1 MKFDIISIFP
11 HFFDSALSCGMVRI
25 AQDRKIITIRITNPR
40 DFTDDGV
47 VDDYQFG
54 GGAGMVMKPEPLGK
68 AINHIQTKKS
78 FLVHLTPKGKRLN
91 QKIVDDLSKKN
102 HIILIC
108 GRYKGIDQRVNS
120 LFHPLELS
128 LGDYILSGGEVG
140 ALVLIEAITR
150 LLPNVLGNRDSA
162 TTDSFQHDLFEAPI
176 YTRPPVYQRFCVP
189 DVLRSGNHQL
199 VARWRRKKSLETT
212 LSQRPDLMSSEIY
225 SKKDFEMLLEVLHGE
240 NSRD

>member
-11 HFFDSALSCGMVRI
+11 QFFDSALSYGMVRI
-25 AQDRKIITIRITNPR
+25 AQNRKVITVRITNPR

-68 AINHIQTKKS
+68 AISHLHTKKS
-78 FLVHLTPKGKRLN
+78 FLLYLTPKGKCLN
-91 QKIVDDLSKKN
+91 QKIVDNLSKKS
-102 HIILIC
+102 HIIIIC
-108 GRYKGIDQRVNS
+108 GRYKGIDERINS

-212 LSQRPDLMSSEIY
+212 LSQRPDLLSSEIF
-225 SKKDFEMLLEVLHGE
+225 SKKDFEMLLEVLNGE